1 MGGCPESLPGYTQ
14 ALVQTLD
21 CSRERGSL
29 QLGSVLARVRT
40 GLPSLAAQACN
51 GDGMELGQGS
61 AWGRRAGLNLSGP
74 RVPPSFRALGT
85 HLWAS

>member
-14 ALVQTLD
+14 APAQTLD
-21 CSRERGSL
+21 CRQERGLL
-29 QLGSVLARVRT
+29 QLGSVLARVRI

-61 AWGRRAGLNLSGP
+61 AWGRREGLNSSGP
-74 RVPPSFRALGT
+74 QVPP
-85 HLWAS
+85 ASGH